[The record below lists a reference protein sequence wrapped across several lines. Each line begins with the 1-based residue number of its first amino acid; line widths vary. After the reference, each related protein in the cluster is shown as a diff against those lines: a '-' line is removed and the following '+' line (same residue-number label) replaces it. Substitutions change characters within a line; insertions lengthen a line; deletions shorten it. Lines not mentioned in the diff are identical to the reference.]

1 MVCDTPPDFLT
12 KHADTVLVLV
22 GILGGGLGA
31 LLTYFMRSRCTSIKC
46 CGAGCV
52 REPLTVQ
59 EIEVL
64 SSTTPAP

>member
-1 MVCDTPPDFLT
+1 MITMVGL
-12 KHADTVLVLV
+12 
-22 GILGGGLGA
+22 LGGGLGA
-31 LLTYFMRSRCTSIKC
+31 LLAYFMRSRCTSIKC

-64 SSTTPAP
+64 DSSTPAP